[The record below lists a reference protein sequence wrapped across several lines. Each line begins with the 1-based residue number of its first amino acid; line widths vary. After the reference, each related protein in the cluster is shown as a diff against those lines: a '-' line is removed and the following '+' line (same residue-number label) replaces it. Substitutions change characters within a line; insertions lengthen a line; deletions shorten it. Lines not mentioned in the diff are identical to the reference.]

1 LSVQSYYKI
10 LDNTEL
16 PDHAVGDVFRCEKG
30 FGDNWSMLGYFT
42 PCDSTGQLVEPGKQ
56 LLIDVQ
62 PEHNGELVTVGGEK
76 LASTGKLPDGT
87 IDPASGLDRGAV
99 AEGIEI
105 KTKEAK
111 K

>member
-16 PDHAVGDVFRCEKG
+16 PDRAIGDVFQCEKG
-30 FGDNWSMLGYFT
+30 FGDNWVMLGYFT
-42 PCDSTGQLVEPGKQ
+42 PCDSTGQEVEPGQQ

-76 LASTGKLPDGT
+76 LANTGKLPDGT
-87 IDPASGLDRGAV
+87 IDPASGLDKGAIND
-99 AEGIEI
+99 GIEI
-105 KTKEAK
+105 KAKEK